1 MILRTP
7 PPPLL
12 RAREPIP
19 RLTLPRALA
28 RIRPPTLLRAREP
41 VPPLTLLGALRGVL
55 LPAAL
60 WPLLVLIAP
69 APVVAQQA
77 EGAQGAR
84 AIAVEAD
91 RRDRGFGDYRARL
104 EMILRDPDGDET
116 RRELELSVMETE
128 GGEEK
133 SLILFESPRDI
144 RGTALLTYSH
154 PDRENEQWLYLP
166 ALRRTKRISA
176 TGRSSPFMGSEFAYE
191 DLVRTSVD
199 EYTYRYVGEEELDR
213 TPTWVIERV
222 PRYEGTGYSRARL
235 WIDQAEY
242 RVLRTDYWDL
252 RDRELKTLTVHGYRE
267 YLDGIW
273 RADEM
278 RIRNLRTGESTVLLW
293 HDYRFH
299 TGLNEGDFSR
309 SALGRGY

>member
-1 MILRTP
+1 MIRSTP
-7 PPPLL
+7 PP
-12 RAREPIP
+12 
-19 RLTLPRALA
+19 LT
-28 RIRPPTLLRAREP
+28 I
-41 VPPLTLLGALRGVL
+41 
-55 LPAAL
+55 L
-60 WPLLVLIAP
+60 WALLVPIAP
-69 APVVAQQA
+69 SPVVAQQT
-77 EGAQGAR
+77 EGAQRAR
-84 AIAVEAD
+84 AIAEEAD

-116 RRELELSVMETE
+116 RRELGLSVLETE
-128 GGEEK
+128 GGEER
-133 SLILFESPRDI
+133 SLIVFESPRDI

-199 EYTYRYVGEEELDR
+199 EYAYRYVGEEALDG

-222 PRYEGTGYSRARL
+222 PRYEGTGYSWERL

-242 RVLRTDYWDL
+242 RVLRTDFWDL
-252 RDRELKTLTVHGYRE
+252 RDRDLKTLTVHGYRE

-278 RIRNLRTGESTVLLW
+278 RMRNLRTGESTVLLW

-299 TGLNEGDFSR
+299 TGLTEGDFSR
-309 SALGRGY
+309 SVLGRGN